1 VKTILVID
9 PVVMDAWDAQ
19 DRQEYVEYMNRV
31 KGPKTVIKA
40 VSITRGPVS
49 IETFYD
55 ESFAV
60 PEILRAIEDQG
71 SGSDAIMVNCFADCG
86 VRAVREITGVPVVG
100 AAEASMA
107 LALLLGHRLAVV
119 STGESAGPGTE
130 LQARAMGVEGR
141 LAAAVGITIP
151 VLGLGADRNETA
163 RQLISA
169 AATAEEVLA
178 SQPTTHALK
187 RRTFRGRLWLRRL
200 AGRSVPAYPGV
211 PSHLSACDCLAGLAD
226 LTIEMVYRF
235 IDDLRY
241 R

>member
-71 SGSDAIMVNCFADCG
+71 SDSDAIMVNCFADCG

-141 LAAAVGITIP
+141 LAAALGITIP
-151 VLGLGADRNETA
+151 VLGLGVDRNETA

-169 AATAEEVLA
+169 ANELIATKGANVIILGCTGMALVAEAVRAALPVPLIEPMAAAFKMAETLA
-178 SQPTTHALK
+178 ELGLHHAQ
-187 RRTFRGRLWLRRL
+187 T
-200 AGRSVPAYPGV
+200 
-211 PSHLSACDCLAGLAD
+211 GLCMPPD
-226 LTIEMVYRF
+226 KTKLVF
-235 IDDLRY
+235 
-241 R
+241 